1 MKKKI
6 FIISACLI
14 AIYVSSRWNQKE
26 QGAKNV
32 KKVTNNTLDHISDPK
47 ER

>member
-1 MKKKI
+1 MKKKF

-26 QGAKNV
+26 QGVKNAR
-32 KKVTNNTLDHISDPK
+32 KVTNNTLDNISNKK